1 MRSSLLRMFRGGIFR
16 WNYGLFGFYEP
27 SLIVSTYHLHIH
39 RKSAV
44 LWIFTFGLLNHC
56 VRLRCTHGSFCWPF
70 QKKKKKIQL
79 NGSYFCLQE
88 WADSNGR
95 LDERAKRLVLHGGSQ
110 FSTHSYTPE
119 ISITHL
125 PLTGSHP
132 QPFNHSCYQRGT
144 KSLVCNQP
152 RAHLFAE
159 GITDCSPV
167 LHPIWSFRLKCHK

>member
-1 MRSSLLRMFRGGIFR
+1 MKLWSLWILWAVTHRLYRSSPYSQKISCTLDFYLWSFKSLCEAKMHTWFLLLAFS
-16 WNYGLFGFYEP
+16 E
-27 SLIVSTYHLHIH
+27 
-39 RKSAV
+39 
-44 LWIFTFGLLNHC
+44 
-56 VRLRCTHGSFCWPF
+56 
-70 QKKKKKIQL
+70 KKKIQL

-95 LDERAKRLVLHGGSQ
+95 LDERAKRLVLHGDHNS
-110 FSTHSYTPE
+110 
-119 ISITHL
+119 HL